1 MKGQEPRRIGPMR
14 KLVLGLALV
23 LAAAMPA
30 SAQAP
35 AGPTVSEDMLA
46 CAAIEEDATRL
57 ACYDRAMAPLLGE
70 AGGEDDGAAHTFV
83 GNADWTSDPV
93 QMDGLWRVAWRSTAT
108 LLNVEIRTA
117 EGVFISLAGS
127 QIGEGE
133 GQSATFEPGEYRIA
147 VTAISGDWR
156 LVLVEE

>member
-1 MKGQEPRRIGPMR
+1 
-14 KLVLGLALV
+14 
-23 LAAAMPA
+23 
-30 SAQAP
+30 
-35 AGPTVSEDMLA
+35 
-46 CAAIEEDATRL
+46 
-57 ACYDRAMAPLLGE
+57 MAPLLGE
-70 AGGEDDGAAHTFV
+70 NGGEDAAHTFV
-83 GNADWTSDPV
+83 GNSDWTSDPV

-117 EGVFISLAGS
+117 EGIFISVAGN